1 MLALLEDPN
10 RRFIEVEQA
19 FFQRWWSDQ
28 TPAKQAAVQGLVASG
43 QLEFI
48 NGALVRSLAR
58 PRAHSHARACAFA
71 CALVPAIA
79 TAEARPRSHLPL
91 PPTLPG
97 GWSMHD
103 EANPGF
109 ADMIDQTT
117 LGHRLLKQ
125 QFGIQPRTTWQI
137 DPCEY

>member
-1 MLALLEDPN
+1 M
-10 RRFIEVEQA
+10 R
-19 FFQRWWSDQ
+19 
-28 TPAKQAAVQGLVASG
+28 
-43 QLEFI
+43 
-48 NGALVRSLAR
+48 
-58 PRAHSHARACAFA
+58 SHATAAAAKAPPALTFA
-71 CALVPAIA
+71 SS
-79 TAEARPRSHLPL
+79 TH
-91 PPTLPG
+91 LPG